1 VTRPK
6 RALPDPLELAKLA
19 ALVPRC
25 STPASQVRTALELYI
40 EAMILCRRYASLS
53 LEELIGAFRNK
64 HQVAIERIE
73 KKNLAWWKDVLE
85 LNQNKESDPA
95 RDYLVQRGLRLKT
108 PDKVLEHARA
118 AWNAQNNP
126 FLWPNY
132 VIGTKF
138 PYLIPRGLL
147 DAVIA
152 ASKSAQ
158 KKSRR
163 ESQMKWRQKKVV
175 K

>member
-25 STPASQVRTALELYI
+25 STPASQVRTALEL
-40 EAMILCRRYASLS
+40 S
-53 LEELIGAFRNK
+53 
-64 HQVAIERIE
+64 IERIE

-95 RDYLVQRGLRLKT
+95 RDYLAQRGLRLKT

-163 ESQMKWRQKKVV
+163 ESQMKWRQKKAV